1 MKKSKFIN
9 VNTIIS
15 FSFIM
20 FAFTVLALLIYY
32 LFIDFWS
39 AFVVFV
45 FFACFGTLT
54 YWMDKISKL
63 KDKGPTIYTER
74 IKKQEKVISFIMVT
88 FLVVILLGI
97 AVGGWYAIGKGIKEN
112 LLYKKVSNNGLIE
125 ALQKSK
131 DEVKNALISI
141 DSSIDTLNDS
151 RSKIDALIINSQ
163 RNKEEFINQISKL
176 NEAEEVVKGLDNRRK
191 VFEKQIFYIQKITG
205 GKKILTIEDFDKN
218 KIRDLIFAF
227 LTGIITSI
235 LGTLFLDLLKNK
247 RKHD

>member
-1 MKKSKFIN
+1 MRKPKFIN
-9 VNTIIS
+9 VNSIIL

-20 FAFTVLALLIYY
+20 FASMVLTLLIYY

-45 FFACFGTLT
+45 FFACFGILI
-54 YWMDKISKL
+54 YRMDKISKL

-88 FLVVILLGI
+88 FLVVFLLGM
-97 AVGGWYAIGKGIKEN
+97 AAGGWYEIAKGIKES
-112 LLYKKVSNNGLIE
+112 LLYKKVSNNEFIE

-131 DEVKNALISI
+131 DEVKNALMSI

-176 NEAEEVVKGLDNRRK
+176 NEAEEVAKGLDNKRK

-205 GKKILTIEDFDKN
+205 GKRILTIEDFDKN
-218 KIRDLIFAF
+218 KTRDLVFVF
-227 LTGIITSI
+227 LMGVITSI
-235 LGTLFLDLLKNK
+235 LGTLFLDLFKKK
-247 RKHD
+247 RKLG